1 MAYCSVERADRQN
14 AISPLERSAR
24 TAIAL
29 RSPLRKTILAC
40 TQDGLPEDSP
50 FLTIRSRSD
59 EQQRLVL
66 ARRQRRRLAGVAP
79 PVTRRSLL
87 PDSDA
92 RCGQASDSDPQITF
106 ELALSKFTCI
116 KLLIPID
123 CSLIWN
129 DSIP

>member
-1 MAYCSVERADRQN
+1 MALCRSARSIEQY
-14 AISPLERSAR
+14 AISHLERSAR

-50 FLTIRSRSD
+50 FLPIRSRSD
-59 EQQRLVL
+59 EQQRWVL
-66 ARRQRRRLAGVAP
+66 ARRQRRRLADGAP

-92 RCGQASDSDPQITF
+92 RCGQASDSDSQITF
-106 ELALSKFTCI
+106 EFVLSKFICI

-123 CSLIWN
+123 CSLVWN
-129 DSIP
+129 DSMT